1 MSRFR
6 KKMARVHF
14 SKNLLKRPK
23 YEEKNSLS
31 PHVFTPAGGLGCLL
45 LAASLLACHV
55 PGAMALFVI
64 NDFKKNT
71 DEGTNGVHNA
81 QHASADGA
89 TSCYYNE

>member
-1 MSRFR
+1 MR
-6 KKMARVHF
+6 K
-14 SKNLLKRPK
+14 
-23 YEEKNSLS
+23 KNSLA

-64 NDFKKNT
+64 NDFKENT